1 MYFQCYQQLVYK
13 SSTILHFYK
22 NLIEKVNLMSKNKQ
36 DKNINNDYI
45 DTVLNDRDE
54 NKQAYPER
62 DFIISSIIGDKLK
75 SLRKLKK
82 LTLGEAA
89 NLSGFSSQALSLC
102 ERAKRMPSPKMIVE
116 LARVYSCSE
125 DELFNYRE
133 ETIIDTIRR
142 FGDHAPLSVHN
153 EYQLLKNSREKN
165 RDGVMIINEPR
176 LEYKAE
182 GKTPQIPK
190 TPKDHLNLGAE
201 PATAEELELA
211 KAYLLALR
219 SIKDTK

>member
-1 MYFQCYQQLVYK
+1 MP
-13 SSTILHFYK
+13 
-22 NLIEKVNLMSKNKQ
+22 KNKL
-36 DKNINNDYI
+36 DKNINKDLVDSVMDEKY
-45 DTVLNDRDE
+45 E

-62 DFIISSIIGDKLK
+62 VFIISSIIGDKLK

-89 NLSGFSSQALSLC
+89 NLSGFSSQAISLC

-125 DELFNYRE
+125 EELFKFRE
-133 ETIIDTIRR
+133 ETIIDSIRR

-153 EYQLLKNSREKN
+153 EYQLLMNSREKN
-165 RDGVMIINEPR
+165 QDEVMMVKES
-176 LEYKAE
+176 LGEYKFD
-182 GKTPQIPK
+182 GKTPQISK

-219 SIKDTK
+219 SIKDKK